1 MGARGAGD
9 VAPSA
14 AFGRAGGHKARPY
27 NGAALAM
34 ARVRAA
40 DYGEKQQLIRDRAA
54 ALFAARGFAA
64 TSIAD
69 IAAACGSAKS
79 LVYHYF
85 GAKDDILYD
94 LLRDHVATLVA
105 SAERALASSAD
116 PRARLRAFVRAEI
129 ALYAGARDRH
139 RLLLNALGDL
149 PPARREEIKALER
162 RLVALVRDLCVALNP
177 ALAGDRPLATATAMS
192 VFGLINWTHTWY
204 RPDGPIAPEAYAELA
219 ATLLLDGVTR
229 VGTVAAAAE

>member
-1 MGARGAGD
+1 
-9 VAPSA
+9 
-14 AFGRAGGHKARPY
+14 
-27 NGAALAM
+27 M

-69 IAAACGSAKS
+69 IAAACGTAKS

-94 LLRDHVATLVA
+94 LLRDHMARLVA
-105 SAERALASSAD
+105 GAEAALAAAAD
-116 PRARLRAFVRAEI
+116 PRERLRAFVRAEI
-129 ALYAGARDRH
+129 ALYVGARDRH

-149 PPARREEIKALER
+149 PPERRDEIKALER
-162 RLVALVRDLCVALNP
+162 KLVELVRELCVALNP
-177 ALAGDRPLATATAMS
+177 ALARDSALATATAMS

-204 RPDGPIAPEAYAELA
+204 RPDGPIAPAAYAELA
-219 ATLLLDGVTR
+219 ATMLLDGLTR
-229 VGTVAAAAE
+229 VAPVAQAAE

>member
-1 MGARGAGD
+1 
-9 VAPSA
+9 
-14 AFGRAGGHKARPY
+14 
-27 NGAALAM
+27 M

-40 DYGEKQQLIRDRAA
+40 DYGEKQQLIRDKAA
-54 ALFAARGFAA
+54 ALFAERGFAA

-69 IAAACGSAKS
+69 IAAACGTAKS

-94 LLRDHVATLVA
+94 LLRDHVARLVA
-105 SAERALASSAD
+105 GAETALAGVAD
-116 PRARLRAFVRAEI
+116 PRERLRAFVRAEI

-149 PPARREEIKALER
+149 APERREEIKALER
-162 RLVALVRDLCVALNP
+162 KLVALVRTLCVALNP
-177 ALAGDRPLATATAMS
+177 ALARDPALATATAMS

-204 RPDGPIAPEAYAELA
+204 RADGPITPAAYAELA
-219 ATLLLDGVTR
+219 ATMLLDGLTR
-229 VGTVAAAAE
+229 VVPAAQAAE

>member
-1 MGARGAGD
+1 
-9 VAPSA
+9 
-14 AFGRAGGHKARPY
+14 
-27 NGAALAM
+27 M

-40 DYGEKQQLIRDRAA
+40 DYGEKQQLIRDKAA
-54 ALFAARGFAA
+54 ALFAERGFAA

-69 IAAACGSAKS
+69 IAAACGTAKS

-94 LLRDHVATLVA
+94 LLRDHVARLVA
-105 SAERALASSAD
+105 GAEAALAGTAD
-116 PRARLRAFVRAEI
+116 PRERLRALVRAEI

-149 PPARREEIKALER
+149 PPERREEIKALER
-162 RLVALVRDLCVALNP
+162 KLVALVRALCVALNP
-177 ALAGDRPLATATAMS
+177 ALARDPALATAAAMS

-204 RPDGPIAPEAYAELA
+204 RPDGPITPAAYAELA
-219 ATLLLDGVTR
+219 ATMLLDGLTR
-229 VGTVAAAAE
+229 VAPAAQAAE

>member
-1 MGARGAGD
+1 
-9 VAPSA
+9 
-14 AFGRAGGHKARPY
+14 
-27 NGAALAM
+27 M

-69 IAAACGSAKS
+69 IAAACGTAKS

-94 LLRDHVATLVA
+94 LLRDHMARLVA
-105 SAERALASSAD
+105 GAERALATSAD
-116 PRARLRAFVRAEI
+116 PRARLRAFVHAEI
-129 ALYAGARDRH
+129 ALYVGARDRH

-149 PPARREEIKALER
+149 PPARRDEIKALER
-162 RLVALVRDLCVALNP
+162 RLVELVRDLCVDLNP
-177 ALAGDRPLATATAMS
+177 ALARDPALATAAAMS

-204 RPDGPIAPEAYAELA
+204 RPDGPVAPAAYADLA
-219 ATLLLDGVTR
+219 ATMLLDGVTR
-229 VGTVAAAAE
+229 VAPVAQAAAE

>member
-1 MGARGAGD
+1 
-9 VAPSA
+9 
-14 AFGRAGGHKARPY
+14 
-27 NGAALAM
+27 M

-69 IAAACGSAKS
+69 IAAACGVAKS

-85 GAKDDILYD
+85 GAKDDILTD
-94 LLRDHVATLVA
+94 LLRDHVTQLIAG
-105 SAERALASSAD
+105 AEAALASSAD

-149 PPARREEIKALER
+149 PPARRAEIVALER
-162 RLVALVRDLCVALNP
+162 KLVALVRDLCVALNP
-177 ALAGDRPLATATAMS
+177 ALGRDHALATATAMS
-192 VFGLINWTHTWY
+192 LFGLINWTHTWY
-204 RPDGPIAPEAYAELA
+204 RPDGPIAPDAYADLA
-219 ATLLLDGVTR
+219 ATMLLDGLTR
-229 VGTVAAAAE
+229 VAPVAQAAE